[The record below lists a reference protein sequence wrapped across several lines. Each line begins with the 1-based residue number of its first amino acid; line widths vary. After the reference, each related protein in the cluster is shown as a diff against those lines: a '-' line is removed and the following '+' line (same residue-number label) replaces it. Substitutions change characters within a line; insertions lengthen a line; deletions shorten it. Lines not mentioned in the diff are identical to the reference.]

1 MKNRSIHFDHLFTL
15 LLIIIVISSSISSQN
30 LELLEDAFASSIAS
44 SVENG
49 IEGIVT
55 SVIDGDTLNIRTNID
70 KEILTIRLVLV
81 DAPEINE
88 EGYTEAKEFVSEN
101 CLDKLALVDL
111 DDNQDLSYGRLVALV
126 YCQGLNINEAVIQ
139 SGLASIYQRFCTI
152 SEFGNSDWAQ
162 KHGCNGFINAYND
175 NKIATLRGEN
185 DTMVEETVSNCD
197 SSYPDICIPSP
208 PPDLDCKDVKERN
221 FTVRLPEPHRFDG
234 NKDGVGC
241 ES

>member
-30 LELLEDAFASSIAS
+30 LEWLEDVFASSIDS

-55 SVIDGDTLNIRTNID
+55 NVIDGDTLNIGTNID

-101 CLDKLALVDL
+101 CFDKLVVVDP
-111 DDNQDLSYGRLVALV
+111 DNNQELSYGRLVALALV

-139 SGLASIYQRFCTI
+139 LGLA
-152 SEFGNSDWAQ
+152 
-162 KHGCNGFINAYND
+162 
-175 NKIATLRGEN
+175 L
-185 DTMVEETVSNCD
+185 
-197 SSYPDICIPSP
+197 
-208 PPDLDCKDVKERN
+208 
-221 FTVRLPEPHRFDG
+221 
-234 NKDGVGC
+234 
-241 ES
+241 

>member
-1 MKNRSIHFDHLFTL
+1 MKNRSVHFDHLFTL

-30 LELLEDAFASSIAS
+30 LVLLEDAFASSIDS

-55 SVIDGDTLNIRTNID
+55 NVIDGDTLNIRTNIE

-101 CLDKLALVDL
+101 CLNKMAVVDL
-111 DDNQDLSYGRLVALV
+111 DNNQDLSYGRLVALV

-162 KHGCNGFINAYND
+162 KHGCKDFSMP
-175 NKIATLRGEN
+175 
-185 DTMVEETVSNCD
+185 TMIT
-197 SSYPDICIPSP
+197 
-208 PPDLDCKDVKERN
+208 K
-221 FTVRLPEPHRFDG
+221 
-234 NKDGVGC
+234 
-241 ES
+241 